1 MAVTKRGG
9 QICQVV
15 PGLVKTEQMEPKK
28 LIMQAPVFVYNVNLT
43 FKTLKYLPANNTDCA
58 PIHKNHIDLEKPTSP
73 KQMP

>member
-1 MAVTKRGG
+1 MAVRKRGG
-9 QICQVV
+9 QKCQVV

-43 FKTLKYLPANNTDCA
+43 FKTLKYLPANNMDCA
-58 PIHKNHIDLEKPTSP
+58 PIHKNQIDLEKPTSP